1 MAAPVAS
8 SDNLFDVVEEL
19 KQITADLR
27 RTVYGDPATRSR
39 GLMSEF
45 DGMRMEVKALGA
57 DMEQVKKRRPNP
69 LAWTAGYIAFCGA
82 IFFAMAGM
90 LDQLLDRSLFGIPVA
105 LSAGLAVALAGLAL
119 VLFVIGFGWIGTDR

>member
-1 MAAPVAS
+1 MAS

-45 DGMRMEVKALGA
+45 DGLRMEVKALDA
-57 DMEQVKKRRPNP
+57 DMERVKKRRPNP
-69 LAWTAGYIAFCGA
+69 LSWTAGYVAFCGA
-82 IFFAMAGM
+82 VLLAIAAL
-90 LDQLLDRSLFGIPVA
+90 LDQLIGRQLFGLPAAVA
-105 LSAGLAVALAGLAL
+105 TGLAVALAGLAL
-119 VLFVIGFGWIGTDR
+119 VLFVIGFGWIGTDNS

>member
-1 MAAPVAS
+1 MAMAS

-45 DGMRMEVKALGA
+45 DGLRMKVSALDD
-57 DMEQVKKRRPNP
+57 DMERVKKRVRPNP
-69 LAWTAGYIAFCGA
+69 LAWTGGYVAFCGA
-82 IFFAMAGM
+82 VVFGVAAL
-90 LDQLLDRSLFGIPVA
+90 LDQLVGRQLFGLPASV
-105 LSAGLAVALAGLAL
+105 STGLAIALAGVAL
-119 VLFVIGFGWIGTDR
+119 VLFVIGFGWIDTNR

>member
-1 MAAPVAS
+1 MA

-45 DGMRMEVKALGA
+45 DAMRQEVGRIDAELQK
-57 DMEQVKKRRPNP
+57 VKSRRPNP
-69 LAWTAGYIAFCGA
+69 WSWTVGYMAFLASGAFA
-82 IFFAMAGM
+82 IVAFYSFPGVQAA
-90 LDQLLDRSLFGIPVA
+90 LDLPGPVA
-105 LSAGLAVALAGLAL
+105 MGLALLFAAAAL
-119 VLFVIGFGWIGTDR
+119 VLFIAGFGWFERQS

>member
-1 MAAPVAS
+1 MAS

-45 DGMRMEVKALGA
+45 DGLRQEVGRIDA
-57 DMEQVKKRRPNP
+57 DLQKVKSRRPNP
-69 LAWTAGYIAFCGA
+69 WAWTIGYLAFVASGL
-82 IFFAMAGM
+82 FAMVAFWSFPGVQAA
-90 LDQLLDRSLFGIPVA
+90 LDLPGPLA
-105 LSAGLAVALAGLAL
+105 MGLALLFAGAAL
-119 VLFVIGFGWIGTDR
+119 VLFIAGFGWFDTNR

>member
-1 MAAPVAS
+1 MAS

-45 DGMRMEVKALGA
+45 DGLRMEVKALDA
-57 DMEQVKKRRPNP
+57 DMERVKKRRPNP
-69 LAWTAGYIAFCGA
+69 LAWTAGYVAFCGA
-82 IFFAMAGM
+82 VVMAIAAL
-90 LDQLLDRSLFGIPVA
+90 LDQLIGRQLFGLPAAVA
-105 LSAGLAVALAGLAL
+105 TGLAVALAGLAL
-119 VLFVIGFGWIGTDR
+119 VLFVIGFGWIGTDNS

>member
-1 MAAPVAS
+1 MA

-45 DGMRMEVKALGA
+45 DGLRQEVGRIDA
-57 DMEQVKKRRPNP
+57 DVQKVKSRRPN
-69 LAWTAGYIAFCGA
+69 LMAWTAGYTTFCIAVVFA
-82 IFFAMAGM
+82 IAA
-90 LDQLLDRSLFGIPVA
+90 LLNQLQGHHLMGIPADVA
-105 LSAGLAVALAGLAL
+105 GWLAVGFAVAAL
-119 VLFVIGFGWIGTDR
+119 VLFIAGFGWFEQR

>member
-1 MAAPVAS
+1 MAS

-45 DGMRMEVKALGA
+45 DGLRMEVKALDA
-57 DMEQVKKRRPNP
+57 DMERVKKRRPNP
-69 LAWTAGYIAFCGA
+69 MAWTVGYIVFCAAG
-82 IFFAMAGM
+82 FCAMVA
-90 LDQLLDRSLFGIPVA
+90 LLDELQGHVLFGAPPAVA
-105 LSAGLAVALAGLAL
+105 TGLAVALEVGCVFQAG
-119 VLFVIGFGWIGTDR
+119 GGNTG

>member
-1 MAAPVAS
+1 MAS

-45 DGMRMEVKALGA
+45 DGLRMKVTALDD
-57 DMEQVKKRRPNP
+57 DMERVKKRVRPNP
-69 LAWTAGYIAFCGA
+69 LSWTAGYVAFCGA
-82 IFFAMAGM
+82 VVMAISAL
-90 LDQLLDRSLFGIPVA
+90 LDQMIGRQLFGLPAAVA
-105 LSAGLAVALAGLAL
+105 TGLAVALAGLAL
-119 VLFVIGFGWIGTDR
+119 VLFVIGFGWIGTDNR